1 MLIVKTFVDSS
12 PVHGRGLFADEDI
25 LPGTVIWRE
34 GFELLFSSEHFE
46 RLSDYEKEFIS
57 IWGWKDKHDGFHH
70 LSLDYDRF
78 INHSNDANTFVGKNG
93 LTIAKRFIH
102 RGEEIFC
109 NYAEFEA
116 EFRFNEYLC
125 STA

>member
-1 MLIVKTFVDSS
+1 MLIVKTYVDDS

-34 GFELLFSSEHFE
+34 GYELLFSPQHFA

-57 IWGWKDKHDGFHH
+57 TWGWKDRRDGFHH

-78 INHSNDANTFVGKNG
+78 INHSDDANTFVGKNG
-93 LTIAKRFIH
+93 LTVAKQMIR

-116 EFRFNEYLC
+116 EFRFNQY
-125 STA
+125 TYAHV